1 VPAHPIRR
9 ATHCALLALALLLAL
24 NASARGQAAAP
35 EEPALVL
42 HQGATVRVRVPQLG
56 PDWIAGRVV
65 QTAGA
70 HPCLSFKLERTDAGG
85 RAQYVFLSGVREVE
99 VDRRTNEG
107 ALTFGL
113 PPTTA
118 DDWEPVALAAL
129 RRQDAGCRR
138 R

>member
-1 VPAHPIRR
+1 VR
-9 ATHCALLALALLLAL
+9 AYRALSARSLLLAPGR
-24 NASARGQAAAP
+24 SAWGQASESAAP
-35 EEPALVL
+35 AAVQPVVSVL

-56 PDWIAGRVV
+56 PDWIGGRVV
-65 QTAGA
+65 QTATA
-70 HPCLSFKLERTDAGG
+70 HPCLSFRLERTDAAG

-107 ALTFGL
+107 AFTVGL
-113 PPTTA
+113 PPATA
-118 DDWEPVALAAL
+118 EDWEPVALTAL